1 MMTLHFLLQGV
12 KLSLTE
18 EENPRMKSN
27 GLKQGPG
34 LLKGSGNMAE
44 GLCRDLNVL
53 ETVAVNH
60 VLLKKAAHYNR
71 EAKSAA
77 AGYSCRTC

>member
-1 MMTLHFLLQGV
+1 MMTPHFLLQEV
-12 KLSLTE
+12 KLSLTKE
-18 EENPRMKSN
+18 EKSGMKSN

-60 VLLKKAAHYNR
+60 VLLKKAAHYKR

-77 AGYSCRTC
+77 AAYLCRTC

>member
-1 MMTLHFLLQGV
+1 MMTLHFLLQKV

-18 EENPRMKSN
+18 DEKQRMKSN
-27 GLKQGPG
+27 GFKQEPG
-34 LLKGSGNMAE
+34 LLKGSGNRAE

-53 ETVAVNH
+53 ETVAVNR
-60 VLLKKAAHYNR
+60 VLLKKAAHCNR

-77 AGYSCRTC
+77 AAYSCGMC